1 MARRPIVAVFGGG
14 GPKAPTEAAH
24 RLGRALAQMG
34 VFVLTGGRGGVMK
47 NVSKGVLEAGG
58 HTIGILPWASPEAE
72 EKANKYVEYAVYTG
86 LGEGRNYLNALLCD
100 AAVAMNGG
108 AGTLSE
114 IGLAMKLDRPLV
126 YLGAWRFLNH
136 KGNGFAARPWV
147 EDDIAATAAVKDL
160 VQVDPAQTWAERFAE
175 FAVPG
180 QEENLRLLREQLEAW
195 DGEALQPNAGV
206 RSET

>member
-47 NVSKGVLEAGG
+47 NASKGALEAGG
-58 HTIGILPWASPEAE
+58 HTIGILPWGGPEAD
-72 EKANKYVEYAVYTG
+72 EKANKYVEHAVYTG
-86 LGEGRNYLNALLCD
+86 LGEGRNYLNVLLCD

-114 IGLAMKLDRPLV
+114 IGLALKLERPLV
-126 YLGAWRFLNH
+126 YFAAWRFLNG
-136 KGNGFAARPWV
+136 KGNGLAARPLV
-147 EDDIAATAAVKDL
+147 DDELAATATLKEIVR
-160 VQVDPAQTWAERFAE
+160 VDPAQTWADRFGE

-195 DGEALQPNAGV
+195 ETEGV
-206 RSET
+206 GSPS